1 MSILVES
8 ANGELPLNNN
18 PHEPNNVRLL
28 LIHTFNLLTVTG

>member
-1 MSILVES
+1 MSVLVES

-18 PHEPNNVRLL
+18 PHEPNKVRL